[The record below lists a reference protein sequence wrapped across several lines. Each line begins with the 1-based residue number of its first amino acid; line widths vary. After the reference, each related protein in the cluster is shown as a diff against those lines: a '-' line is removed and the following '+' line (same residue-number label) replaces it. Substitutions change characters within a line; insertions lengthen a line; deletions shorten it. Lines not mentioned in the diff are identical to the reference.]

1 VGRESR
7 IARILLDPSYSK
19 FSLLALQ
26 IRPGDCWFDQFSE
39 YVDILYDF
47 GYDHIEDMH
56 MNERVTVTLPKE
68 IIRDIDRQERNRSRF
83 VLQAV
88 EKELERRRKE
98 ELRRSLRT
106 PHRDGS
112 DFAEAGF
119 TEWADGL
126 PEGDE
131 DLVDIH
137 AGVSVKWVPGKGW
150 VE

>member
-1 VGRESR
+1 
-7 IARILLDPSYSK
+7 
-19 FSLLALQ
+19 
-26 IRPGDCWFDQFSE
+26 
-39 YVDILYDF
+39 
-47 GYDHIEDMH
+47 

-88 EKELERRRKE
+88 EKELERRRRE

-106 PHRDGS
+106 PHKDGS

-150 VE
+150 VKQE